1 MNKDGMKIPTSHE
14 RTLEL
19 FPYFYHSTP
28 FVNDDD
34 DNIFRW
40 CVKRLGDIPVDD
52 SDKSSWCT
60 TFRGFYFKDEQD
72 YMLCILRWS

>member
-1 MNKDGMKIPTSHE
+1 MNIMLSSHG

-28 FVNDDD
+28 FINDDD
-34 DNIFRW
+34 DKIFTW
-40 CVKRLGDIPVDD
+40 CLKQFGEISIIGN
-52 SDKSSWCT
+52 SDTGIWCT